1 MFYYTKI
8 HYRDQVLLIVI
19 ILRNDQQKRCGMN
32 FAGFSRGR
40 GVGVRAG
47 VGGCGGGGGVGR

>member
-47 VGGCGGGGGVGR
+47 VGGCGGGGGG